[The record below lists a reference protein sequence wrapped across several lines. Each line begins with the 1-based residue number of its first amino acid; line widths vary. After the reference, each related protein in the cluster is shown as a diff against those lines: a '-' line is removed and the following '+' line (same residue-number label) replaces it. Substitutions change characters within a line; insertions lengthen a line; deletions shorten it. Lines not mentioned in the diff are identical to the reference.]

1 VSALRIEPCGPELAH
16 VVHRLTQEAFAV
28 HAALDPPSGAGR
40 ESLESVR
47 DELARLEAAVGWRDE
62 RPVACLRLAAEGD
75 HLRVRR
81 LAIAP
86 DLQGR
91 GLGRAMMAWAESEA
105 RRRGLA
111 AVTVGVRLALTGNR
125 AFFGRLGYVPVA
137 EHAHPGYDHPTS
149 VEMRKGV
156 EPGARWPGEASS

>member
-1 VSALRIEPCGPELAH
+1 VSGLRIEPCGPQLAE
-16 VVHRLTQEAFAV
+16 VVHRLTQEAFAA
-28 HAALDPPSGAGR
+28 HAALDPPSGAAH
-40 ESLESVR
+40 ESVESIR
-47 DELARLEAAVGWRDE
+47 DELTHEAAAVGWLDA
-62 RPVACLRLAAEGD
+62 RPVACMRLAAEGD
-75 HLRVRR
+75 HLHVRR

-125 AFFGRLGYVPVA
+125 AFFGRLGYRPVA
-137 EHAHPGYDHPTS
+137 QHAHAGYDHPTS
-149 VEMRKGV
+149 VEMRKPV
-156 EPGARWPGEASS
+156 QPRQQR

>member
-1 VSALRIEPCGPELAH
+1 MSGLRIEPCGPQLAE
-16 VVHRLTQEAFAV
+16 VVHRLTQEAFAS

-40 ESLESVR
+40 ESVRSVR
-47 DELARLEAAVGWRDE
+47 DELTREEAAVGWLDA
-62 RPVACLRLAAEGD
+62 RPVACMRLTAEGD
-75 HLRVRR
+75 HLHVRR
-81 LAIAP
+81 LAVAP
-86 DLQGR
+86 DLQDR

-137 EHAHPGYDHPTS
+137 EHAHAGYDHPTW
-149 VEMRKGV
+149 VEMRKAV
-156 EPGARWPGEASS
+156 QPDDLQR